1 MIAWLE
7 AIQELSLGSHMW
19 PEALSYIQP
28 VANGTCL
35 YVLVNHIEVAFS
47 LSTDT
52 KEALSYLSNQKANI
66 TYRRSPC
73 RHCLII
79 DFYDLFAELRII
91 ILVPNF
97 LWRSQVVLV
106 KYLVCYKC
114 APHYQDVFFVIVV
127 SML

>member
-7 AIQELSLGSHMW
+7 AVQEWSLGSNMW

-28 VANGTCL
+28 VANGTYL
-35 YVLVNHIEVAFS
+35 YVLIIHIEVALS

-79 DFYDLFAELRII
+79 DFYDLFCRTIT

-106 KYLVCYKC
+106 NYLVCYKC
-114 APHYQDVFFVIVV
+114 TPHYQDVFFVIVV